1 LAGGDE
7 EPGVGISF
15 GLNFC
20 FHFLLVD
27 RRKNCFSFYIYL
39 GVFFF
44 FCFFFYCLGLGAD
57 FGGFWGVCFL
67 FFHFGIYGVFFYI
80 FLFTYFGINLVCILP
95 PFCESILDCLGLGWV
110 LGAGDCIDRILYF
123 WDLSLGE

>member
-1 LAGGDE
+1 MAGGDE

-44 FCFFFYCLGLGAD
+44 FCFFFLLLGLG
-57 FGGFWGVCFL
+57 GGFWRILGGL
-67 FFHFGIYGVFFYI
+67 FFI
-80 FLFTYFGINLVCILP
+80 F
-95 PFCESILDCLGLGWV
+95 S
-110 LGAGDCIDRILYF
+110 F
-123 WDLSLGE
+123 WDLWCFFLHIFIYIFWYKLSVYPTPLL